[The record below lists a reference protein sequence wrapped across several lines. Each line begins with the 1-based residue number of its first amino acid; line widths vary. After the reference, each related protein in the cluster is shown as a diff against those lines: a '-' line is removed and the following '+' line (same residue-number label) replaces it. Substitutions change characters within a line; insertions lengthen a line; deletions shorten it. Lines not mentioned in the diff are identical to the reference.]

1 MRQGFHDWAGSIL
14 KELSREEEAMPEITV
29 TLGDKVVQ
37 TLFMDADPVKIG
49 RTPDNDIPIDNL
61 AISRHHATI
70 TRLRQYYIIEDHG
83 SSNGTFVNGKEI
95 KKVVLEDKDVITIG
109 KHKLE
114 FRRQKQ
120 VDPSK
125 QQSPEAKFA
134 QATVAMRAPV
144 SASPLALIVLEG
156 PQKGEI
162 FEVDRSET
170 RIGRAADNEICLSGW
185 SVAGHHALI
194 RRGKVAYSIES
205 LNRWRGTY
213 VNGQKIKEKVLSQ
226 DDKIKIGS
234 KITLLVEIRG

>member
-1 MRQGFHDWAGSIL
+1 MLRAVLNGWFAAGTASRRQPLIVAITTAGWDRESICWELHQYAQQVIDGTIEDPSFYPVIYAADKDDDWTDKRVWAWANPNLGKSCGL
-14 KELSREEEAMPEITV
+14 RYFTDKLARAKELSREEEAMPEITV

-70 TRLRQYYIIEDHG
+70 SRLRQYYIIEDHG

-120 VDPSK
+120 V
-125 QQSPEAKFA
+125 
-134 QATVAMRAPV
+134 
-144 SASPLALIVLEG
+144 
-156 PQKGEI
+156 
-162 FEVDRSET
+162 
-170 RIGRAADNEICLSGW
+170 
-185 SVAGHHALI
+185 
-194 RRGKVAYSIES
+194 
-205 LNRWRGTY
+205 
-213 VNGQKIKEKVLSQ
+213 
-226 DDKIKIGS
+226 
-234 KITLLVEIRG
+234 